1 MYSISTLYPLHFC
14 SDNVAA
20 FTSYFIFFIF
30 TGYFRI
36 QVTIIESIII
46 SEMEVICEMQE
57 KFLLSI
63 IEASHLFG
71 IGQHRLREII
81 HEDYNCKYH
90 LTVGRVIKIKR
101 KAFEVTFHG
110 VGKNNG

>member
-1 MYSISTLYPLHFC
+1 MYSISTLFPLHFC
-14 SDNVAA
+14 SDNAAA

-30 TGYFRI
+30 TKYFRI
-36 QVTIIESIII
+36 QVTIVASIII

-57 KFLLSI
+57 KILLSI

-101 KAFEVTFHG
+101 KAFEEYINSVSQI
-110 VGKNNG
+110 